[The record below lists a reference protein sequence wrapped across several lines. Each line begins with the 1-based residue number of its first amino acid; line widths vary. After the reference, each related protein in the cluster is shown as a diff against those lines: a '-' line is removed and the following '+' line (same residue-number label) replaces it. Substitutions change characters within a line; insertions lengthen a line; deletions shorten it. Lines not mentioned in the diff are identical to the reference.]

1 MGICLLRVQIIMFSE
16 FKTFIMRG
24 NVLDLAVGVIIGG
37 AFTGLVK
44 SLTNNL
50 ISPILTFFTGNTSD
64 LTNLKLVITKELTFK
79 YGAFLNDVINFL
91 ITAFVVFILI
101 KVINRLFRSNKEKEV
116 TVNPELEI
124 LSDIRDLLAA
134 EKKS

>member
-1 MGICLLRVQIIMFSE
+1 MLSE

-37 AFTGLVK
+37 AFTAIVK

-50 ISPILTFFTGNTSD
+50 LGPIITFVTGGTSD
-64 LTNLKLVITKELTFK
+64 LAKLQLVITQQLTFK

-91 ITAFVVFILI
+91 ITAFVVFLLI
-101 KVINRLFRSNKEKEV
+101 KVINRLFRKNKEEAA

-124 LSDIRDLLAA
+124 LTEIRDLLEA
-134 EKKS
+134 EKKA

>member
-1 MGICLLRVQIIMFSE
+1 MLSE

-50 ISPILTFFTGNTSD
+50 ITPIISFFTGGTSD
-64 LTNLKLVITKELTFK
+64 LNNLQLVITKELTFK
-79 YGAFLNDVINFL
+79 YGAFINDVINFL
-91 ITAFVVFILI
+91 ITAFVVFMII
-101 KVINRLFRSNKEKEV
+101 KMVNSIFRTSKDEEV
-116 TVNPELEI
+116 KVDPELEI
-124 LSDIRDLLAA
+124 LTEIRDLL
-134 EKKS
+134 ESQKKA